1 MLGGIFLVVLWVAAT
16 VRCGGPFLGG
26 AQQKEQLMRDRD
38 AIEFR
43 GGTIVLPDR
52 VINDGVVRCSEGMI
66 QSVSETQSGTS
77 ESQCEVYSLAGKI
90 LSPGFVDIH
99 VHGGRGCDFMDGAVN
114 AVETVCRA
122 HLEHGTTSIFP
133 TTTTGAVEE
142 ILAMIAACEEVRP
155 RVSSRLHGV
164 HLYGPYFARDKVGC
178 HSIEGRR
185 APEQDDFHA
194 YFDEGSIAI
203 ATCAAELPGAAAFYE
218 YASQHSQLLTCGHS
232 NASFTEMQAGFDKG
246 VRHVDHFWCAM
257 SSVPSLRAR
266 FNVPMQASMAEFVLM
281 NEQMS
286 TEVIADGQHLAPELL
301 EFAYRMLG
309 PGRLCLVTDCNRA
322 LDLPPG
328 EYKFGNSL
336 TGSLFRSD
344 GQVGW
349 APDGGS
355 LASSIQGMD
364 HMVRH
369 MNAVTSAQL
378 HEVIRMASLTP
389 AERAG
394 VQRQVGSIEVGK
406 FADLLVLDEQLQ
418 IQDVFVNG
426 LSINDS

>member
-99 VHGGRGCDFMDGAVN
+99 VHGGRGCDFMDGTVN
-114 AVETVCRA
+114 AVEAVCRA

-178 HSIEGRR
+178 HSNDLMQLGRR
-185 APEQDDFHA
+185 DSIHMTNHVIHA
-194 YFDEGSIAI
+194 
-203 ATCAAELPGAAAFYE
+203 L
-218 YASQHSQLLTCGHS
+218 
-232 NASFTEMQAGFDKG
+232 N
-246 VRHVDHFWCAM
+246 
-257 SSVPSLRAR
+257 
-266 FNVPMQASMAEFVLM
+266 
-281 NEQMS
+281 
-286 TEVIADGQHLAPELL
+286 
-301 EFAYRMLG
+301 
-309 PGRLCLVTDCNRA
+309 
-322 LDLPPG
+322 
-328 EYKFGNSL
+328 
-336 TGSLFRSD
+336 
-344 GQVGW
+344 
-349 APDGGS
+349 
-355 LASSIQGMD
+355 
-364 HMVRH
+364 
-369 MNAVTSAQL
+369 
-378 HEVIRMASLTP
+378 
-389 AERAG
+389 
-394 VQRQVGSIEVGK
+394 
-406 FADLLVLDEQLQ
+406 
-418 IQDVFVNG
+418 
-426 LSINDS
+426 